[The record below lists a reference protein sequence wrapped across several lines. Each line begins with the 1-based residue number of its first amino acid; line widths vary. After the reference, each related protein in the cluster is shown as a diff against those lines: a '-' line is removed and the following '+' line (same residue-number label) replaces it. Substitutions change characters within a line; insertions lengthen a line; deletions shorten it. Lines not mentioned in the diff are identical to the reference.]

1 MSSKHWEIVYIETK
15 EVIQRIP
22 GFLAEEA
29 VLRISLKG
37 NSIQEDDTLS
47 KLAKIARK
55 RLYDWPERVDI
66 LLVLFLTDA
75 SYFSI
80 DKIRDV

>member
-1 MSSKHWEIVYIETK
+1 MSSKHWEIYIETE
-15 EVIQRIP
+15 EVIQRIS

-47 KLAKIARK
+47 KLAFGFDFNKVEKLLNIALRFFGL
-55 RLYDWPERVDI
+55 RPW
-66 LLVLFLTDA
+66 
-75 SYFSI
+75 FSVQCFI
-80 DKIRDV
+80 EAGGF